1 MLFNVIWT
9 RNDDHNHC
17 YLAYV
22 VSADSGD
29 GMDNY
34 LLTHNA
40 GKGVLDTTQQTSL
53 CVCVCVCVCV
63 CAYVCACVCVCRG
76 VGVVCVKHKQLT
88 HNLVN
93 LVKHKQLTQ

>member
-1 MLFNVIWT
+1 MS
-9 RNDDHNHC
+9 

-40 GKGVLDTTQQTSL
+40 GKGILDTTQQTSL
-53 CVCVCVCVCV
+53 YVCVCVCVCAVCVCAVCVCVCVCVCV
-63 CAYVCACVCVCRG
+63 PCVCV
-76 VGVVCVKHKQLT
+76 T
-88 HNLVN
+88 
-93 LVKHKQLTQ
+93 